1 MKWTAPE
8 ALNYRKYSSTSDVW
22 SYGIL
27 LYEIWALGYKP
38 YHELTNSEV
47 NAVSSISKFDCFPDL
62 YYYVYSGTFP
72 CTCRLCGG

>member
-38 YHELTNSEV
+38 YHELTNNEV
-47 NAVSSISKFDCFPDL
+47 STGDHCKIPPSVEPSVHGYGMI
-62 YYYVYSGTFP
+62 TFL
-72 CTCRLCGG
+72 TETIF